1 MAIGA
6 MNALYANG
14 KRCPD
19 NMSIIGFDDSGF
31 SAYTTPSLTTVKKPT
46 EKISML
52 GAESLLSLIENP
64 QAEGGQTLISTEL
77 IIRNSVKHL

>member
-31 SAYTTPSLTTVKKPT
+31 RR
-46 EKISML
+46 
-52 GAESLLSLIENP
+52 
-64 QAEGGQTLISTEL
+64 
-77 IIRNSVKHL
+77 IRHRH